1 MGYNEFF
8 PNALQEAASGKRGCI
23 HTVEADE
30 KSIFPFL
37 NNLNAKLGTA
47 PIPVKESLYLPDCYD
62 WLMEQKKQG
71 NFVVSCFEDKPERVL
86 NWWFDTIQNYVTK
99 RKMTTIRTANY
110 TRVDR
115 TTKGHEMKV
124 RYIASITV

>member
-47 PIPVKESLYLPDCYD
+47 PIPVKESLYIPDCYD
-62 WLMEQKKQG
+62 WLMEQKEQG

>member
-47 PIPVKESLYLPDCYD
+47 PIPVKESLYIPDCYD
-62 WLMEQKKQG
+62 WLMEQKKL
-71 NFVVSCFEDKPERVL
+71 F
-86 NWWFDTIQNYVTK
+86 
-99 RKMTTIRTANY
+99 
-110 TRVDR
+110 
-115 TTKGHEMKV
+115 
-124 RYIASITV
+124 